1 MGINWA
7 NEASINQTRP
17 AGHRRIAVVD
27 IDGSGASSHTV
38 TGIPSDAAE
47 VNIHMYNYSLD
58 TSGSDIMKLR
68 VGNGSVDSGNNYS
81 WGCNDGSGNQQG
93 SNGNNFFRCM
103 QTSHTG
109 ASHVVSG
116 TINLIRATHTE
127 GTAYSGW
134 TIKAFMG
141 DNNNN
146 MVFTSIG
153 RYHTIGVIDRIQ
165 VFNGQS
171 RGYDSGGRM
180 IVTVSTGSL
189 Y

>member
-1 MGINWA
+1 
-7 NEASINQTRP
+7 
-17 AGHRRIAVVD
+17 
-27 IDGSGASSHTV
+27 
-38 TGIPSDAAE
+38 
-47 VNIHMYNYSLD
+47 
-58 TSGSDIMKLR
+58 
-68 VGNGSVDSGNNYS
+68 
-81 WGCNDGSGNQQG
+81 
-93 SNGNNFFRCM
+93 M